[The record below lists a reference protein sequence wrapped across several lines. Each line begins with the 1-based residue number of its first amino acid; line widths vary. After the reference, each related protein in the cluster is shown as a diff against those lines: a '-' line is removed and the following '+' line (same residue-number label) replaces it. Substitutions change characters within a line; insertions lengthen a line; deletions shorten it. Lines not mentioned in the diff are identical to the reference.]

1 MTLSVDDET
10 PSLRSVWLWITRQ
23 SVARLVVFRRYADP
37 ETVWVSLA
45 DRPYVALPDVG
56 PLFCVVLPLYPLF
69 CIAEVSSLCVFYVTT
84 LPEKCPRATVRF
96 YSCDPYLTG

>member
-1 MTLSVDDET
+1 MAFSIDYDTPALGSVQ
-10 PSLRSVWLWITRQ
+10 LWIIRQ
-23 SVARLVVFRRYADP
+23 SVARLVVSRRYAGP
-37 ETVWVSLA
+37 ETLWVSLA

-56 PLFCVVLPLYPLF
+56 PLLCVVLPLYPLF

>member
-37 ETVWVSLA
+37 ETLWVSLA
-45 DRPYVALPDVG
+45 DRPYVAPPDVG
-56 PLFCVVLPLYPLF
+56 PLLCVVLPLCPLS
-69 CIAEVSSLCVFYVTT
+69 CMAEVSSLCVFYVIDITRKMPARYGT
-84 LPEKCPRATVRF
+84 IL
-96 YSCDPYLTG
+96 